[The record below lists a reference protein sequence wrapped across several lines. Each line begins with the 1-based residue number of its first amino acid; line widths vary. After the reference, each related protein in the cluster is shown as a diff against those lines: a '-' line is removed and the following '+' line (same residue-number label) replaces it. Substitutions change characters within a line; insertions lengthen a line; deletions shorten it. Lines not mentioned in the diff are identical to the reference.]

1 MLPVENGRKRLGSF
15 LINGVGSMGRGLA
28 HQIVRVRGERLVG
41 LSDVDI
47 SRAEACCHWLGLP
60 HERVGTPAE
69 ADAAA
74 AKGSVAIA
82 ADGRVLAECRDGE
95 IFFEA
100 SSAVAEV
107 VDVVLQ
113 AIDSGKHAIM
123 MNSESDMAFGP
134 LFAGRAAERGV
145 VYSSSDGDQYG
156 VIKRLAQEVAGLGFG
171 LVMLGNIKGFLDRR
185 ANPTSII
192 REANIRKLDYRMCAA
207 YTDGTKLNI
216 EMALVGNVYGA
227 RPARAGML
235 GPRAGNVAET
245 LSLFPL
251 EGLWD
256 GKTPL
261 VDYIL
266 GAEPGGGIFVIGHS
280 ADPYL
285 REMMRYYKM
294 GDGPFYV
301 FYRPYHLCHIE
312 AVGAAVRAVER
323 REPLMQGVG
332 EGSDVIAYAKV
343 RLDAGTRL
351 DGIGGYHVYG
361 LIEASDGDCGLPI
374 CLSAYA
380 RTTRLIP
387 QDGRI
392 ALADVVFDDTRPLE
406 LYKRSR
412 ALAVRQGWLTSSRR
426 NQLQ

>member
-1 MLPVENGRKRLGSF
+1 MASF
-15 LINGVGSMGRGLA
+15 LINGVGSMGRALA
-28 HQIVRVRGERLVG
+28 HQIVRVRGKRLVG

-47 SRAEACCHWLGLP
+47 GRAEACCRWLELS
-60 HERVGTPAE
+60 HERVSTPAQ
-69 ADAAA
+69 ADTAAGR
-74 AKGSVAIA
+74 GSVAIA

-107 VDVVLQ
+107 VDVVLR

-123 MNSESDMAFGP
+123 MNSESDLAFGP
-134 LFAGRAAERGV
+134 LFAARAAERGV
-145 VYSSSDGDQYG
+145 VYSSADGDQYG
-156 VIKRLAQEVAGLGFG
+156 VIKRLAEEVAGWGFG
-171 LVMLGNIKGFLDRR
+171 LVMLGNIKGFLDRH

-192 REANIRKLDYRMCAA
+192 REANIRKLDYRMCTA

-227 RPARAGML
+227 RPAHPGML
-235 GPRAGNVAET
+235 GPRAGNVGET

-251 EGLWD
+251 ERLWD

-285 REMMRYYKM
+285 RDMMCYYKM
-294 GDGPFYV
+294 GEGPFYV

-312 AVGAAVRAVER
+312 AVGAAVSAVER
-323 REPLMQGVG
+323 REPLMQAVRQ
-332 EGSDVIAYAKV
+332 GSDVIAYAKV
-343 RLDAGTRL
+343 GLEAGTRI
-351 DGIGGYHVYG
+351 DGIGGYHCYG
-361 LIEASDGDCGLPI
+361 LIEASDGDRGLPI

-380 RTTRLIP
+380 RTTTFIP

-392 ALADVVFDDTRPLE
+392 ALADVVFDEIRPLE
-406 LYKRSR
+406 LHERSK
-412 ALAVRQGWLTSSRR
+412 ALAAR
-426 NQLQ
+426 